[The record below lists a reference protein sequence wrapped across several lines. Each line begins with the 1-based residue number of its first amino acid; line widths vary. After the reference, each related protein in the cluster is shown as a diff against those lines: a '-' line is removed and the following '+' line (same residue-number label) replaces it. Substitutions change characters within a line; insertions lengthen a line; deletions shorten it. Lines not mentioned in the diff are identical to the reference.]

1 MHGSGAQ
8 TLHLLRRGPC
18 YASTSLAVL
27 RLIDLLNNRKKA
39 IPTIEVSLAKGRISD
54 LGILRFGRGVHP
66 KLERASFGLSSLF
79 DFPCLNA
86 SKKSLHKG
94 LGIFILVVFS
104 SDCFLPLE
112 GFLTCF
118 P

>member
-1 MHGSGAQ
+1 MGVGAQ

-54 LGILRFGRGVHP
+54 LGILRFGRGSAPQV
-66 KLERASFGLSSLF
+66 G
-79 DFPCLNA
+79 
-86 SKKSLHKG
+86 KSIIWA
-94 LGIFILVVFS
+94 IFTV
-104 SDCFLPLE
+104 
-112 GFLTCF
+112 
-118 P
+118 